1 MTLEALFAG
10 RNYDIEA
17 SKQRLKQVAKELGL
31 PLGDR
36 KMTFNSRS
44 AQELGKWAESKG
56 KGDPYHEAVFR
67 AYYVDGIN
75 IGKTDVL
82 LRLVRSVGLPEKEA
96 RSVLEEGSCKKE
108 VDADWSRCRRMGV
121 TAVPT
126 FFVGH
131 QSVVGAQPY
140 EVLEQLIK
148 GSGARTRTG

>member
-10 RNYDIEA
+10 RDYDIEA
-17 SKQRLKQVAKELGL
+17 SKQRLRQVAKELGL

-36 KMTFNSRS
+36 KMTFNSRL

-75 IGKTDVL
+75 IGKVDEL
-82 LRLVRSVGLPEKEA
+82 LRLARAVGLPEKEA
-96 RSVLEEGSCKKE
+96 RSVLQERTYRKE
-108 VDADWSRCRRMGV
+108 VDADWSRCRQLGV

-126 FFVGH
+126 FAVDH
-131 QSVVGAQPY
+131 QSIVGAQPY

-148 GSGARTRTG
+148 GGGAKKRKG